1 MHIFFIITSILF
13 SNTSPD
19 PWNGYSVSNSENLDA
34 FTYNP
39 AGVSINHGIESGYFF
54 APDSSGYVS
63 NNSTVYYATKS
74 NGFGYSLKYNKG
86 DKLFII
92 VSFFTFKLLFPTS
105 KLLLLMAL
113 VLTLSTL

>member
-54 APDSSGYVS
+54 APDNNGKIS
-63 NNSTVYYATKS
+63 NNSTVDIINSTIGSNVAEVKGGGIKIFEENVKNNNKS
-74 NGFGYSLKYNKG
+74 KQ
-86 DKLFII
+86 
-92 VSFFTFKLLFPTS
+92 
-105 KLLLLMAL
+105 
-113 VLTLSTL
+113 